1 MSESSFS
8 HTDGFE
14 LDQLIDQYLQDTL
27 SKADKEAFEAR
38 MNADTDL
45 AARVDI
51 QRWMRQELGDQ
62 EKQAFV
68 AQLADIASG
77 FSDESESKTVVR
89 PLFQRPA
96 TWVLAAAAV
105 LLILLLV
112 FGPSGKEATLPMA
125 VERPDSIPEQVENLV
140 EATPEDEPVEPES
153 SPIPDI
159 SEPIQQEE
167 MIAAVDPADMA
178 LHPYLDPLV
187 NRSIRSGEPEFAGEC
202 VYEMDGSLLLTGTV
216 EGLEAAPD
224 SWGFF
229 LYSNKEADY
238 LEGNSLLIEPIELLP
253 GEGAELSFS
262 EFYSIDLEPG
272 RYYFFLADLEEE
284 EPIWTGTF
292 VVEP

>member
-1 MSESSFS
+1 MSESSPS

-14 LDQLIDQYLQDTL
+14 LDQLIDQYLQDAL
-27 SKADKEAFEAR
+27 SKADREAFEER
-38 MNADTDL
+38 MNADADL
-45 AARVDI
+45 AARVDM
-51 QRWMRQELGDQ
+51 QRWMGKELGDQ
-62 EKQAFV
+62 EKQVFV
-68 AQLADIASG
+68 AQLNDIAAG

-96 TWVLAAAAV
+96 TWVLAAAAII
-105 LLILLLV
+105 LILLLI

-125 VERPDSIPEQVENLV
+125 VERPDSVQEQVETLV
-140 EATPEDEPVEPES
+140 EITPEEEPVPPES

-159 SEPIQQEE
+159 SEPVQPEE
-167 MIAAVDPADMA
+167 MIAAVDPVDMA
-178 LHPYLDPLV
+178 PHPYLDPLV
-187 NRSIRSGEPEFAGEC
+187 NRSIRSGDPEFAGEC

-216 EGLEAAPD
+216 EGLETAPD
-224 SWGFF
+224 SWGLF

-238 LEGNSLLIEPIELLP
+238 LEGNAIFIEPIELLP
-253 GEGAELSFS
+253 GEAEEFSFS

-292 VVEP
+292 VVNP

>member
-1 MSESSFS
+1 MSESSSS

-14 LDQLIDQYLQDTL
+14 LDQLIDQYLQDVL
-27 SKADKEAFEAR
+27 SKADREAFEER
-38 MNADTDL
+38 MNADVDL
-45 AARVDI
+45 TARVDI
-51 QRWMRQELGDQ
+51 QRWMGKELGDQ

-68 AQLADIASG
+68 SQLAGVASG
-77 FSDESESKTVVR
+77 FSDESESETVVR

-105 LLILLLV
+105 IILLLLI
-112 FGPSGKEATLPMA
+112 FGPSGKKATLPLA
-125 VERPDSIPEQVENLV
+125 VERPDSIQDQVENLV
-140 EATPEDEPVEPES
+140 EVTPEEELVQPES

-178 LHPYLDPLV
+178 PHPYLDPLV
-187 NRSIRSGEPEFAGEC
+187 NRGIRSGDPEFEGEC
-202 VYEMDGSLLLTGTV
+202 VYEIDGSLLLTGTV
-216 EGLEAAPD
+216 EGLVTAPD

-238 LEGNSLLIEPIELLP
+238 LEGNSLLIESIELLP
-253 GEGAELSFS
+253 GEGAALSFS

-272 RYYFFLADLEEE
+272 RYYFFLADLEDE

-292 VVEP
+292 VVNP